1 MPTRRRKAKRHA
13 ASASLIALLTAIVY
27 LLIQVVGGGG
37 GAPGTITVTLGGPHG
52 TPEKTVTLPTP
63 VVDAAKS
70 SDLADHQASR
80 SENPA
85 GVTAAQLDASREQQE
100 RLAASSA
107 LPNVT
112 PDAAPQQRG
121 CTTRLVR
128 NYSSRRG
135 VPPRLFVL
143 HYTVSPNRPGWSDV
157 YAVASL
163 FDRAAFQASSN
174 YIVDA
179 EGHCLY
185 IVRESDKA
193 WTQAAANPFAV
204 SVEVI
209 NTGHEPTYAGT
220 AGAKKVALLI
230 HDVAHRWHFP
240 IQAGAVAGC
249 LVVRPGVVDH
259 RSLGACGG
267 GHFDITPYPIT
278 PLIRAAAA
286 LDATTKPSQ
295 LPACSTRTLQARLHV
310 TVDGVVGPKTR
321 AAIRAF
327 QKAHGLTPTGYAGAK
342 VGALLK
348 LRGCHL

>member
-1 MPTRRRKAKRHA
+1 MPKAKRRRRVA
-13 ASASLIALLTAIVY
+13 AHGGLLALLTAVVWLAVS
-27 LLIQVVGGGG
+27 LLSGGGG
-37 GAPGTITVTLGGPHG
+37 PGKTITVTLGGPHG
-52 TPEKTVTLPTP
+52 TSEHQLELPTTL
-63 VVDAAKS
+63 VDKAKAGLE
-70 SDLADHQASR
+70 DEGLR
-80 SENPA
+80 TENPA
-85 GVTAAQLDASREQQE
+85 GATPAQLDASREQQE

-121 CTTRLVR
+121 CTTRLVQD
-128 NYSSRRG
+128 YSSRRG
-135 VPPRLFVL
+135 VPPRIFVL

-163 FDRAAFQASSN
+163 FDRPAFQASSN

-259 RSLGACGG
+259 HALGACGG
-267 GHFDITPYPIT
+267 GHFDITPYST
-278 PLIRAAAA
+278 APLIRAAAA
-286 LDATTKPSQ
+286 LDASTKP
-295 LPACSTRTLQARLHV
+295 PASTTPCTARALQARLHV
-310 TVDGVVGPKTR
+310 PVDGKVGPKTR
-321 AAIRAF
+321 AAIRAY
-327 QKAHGLTPTGYAGAK
+327 QRAHGLEATGYAGAK

-348 LRGCHL
+348 LKGCRL